1 MLIFP
6 SEISMIF
13 FFKFFPIQDGMFP
26 FMSSFVSSVGTD
38 IWLKFIYDN
47 VEYEMKNLKNATI

>member
-6 SEISMIF
+6 LEISMNF
-13 FFKFFPIQDGMFP
+13 FFKFSSIQDGMFS

-47 VEYEMKNLKNATI
+47 VEYKMKNLKNTTI

>member
-6 SEISMIF
+6 LEISMNF
-13 FFKFFPIQDGMFP
+13 FFIFSPIQDGMFS

-47 VEYEMKNLKNATI
+47 VEYKMKNLKNTTI

>member
-6 SEISMIF
+6 LEISMNF
-13 FFKFFPIQDGMFP
+13 FSKFSPIQDGMFP

-47 VEYEMKNLKNATI
+47 VEYKMKNLKNTTI